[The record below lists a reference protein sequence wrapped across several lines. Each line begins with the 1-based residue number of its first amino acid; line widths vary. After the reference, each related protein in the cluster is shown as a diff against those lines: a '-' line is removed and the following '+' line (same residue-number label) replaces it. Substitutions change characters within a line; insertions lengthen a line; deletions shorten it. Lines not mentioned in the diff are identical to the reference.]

1 MSSHLW
7 KAYYEDDVD
16 TFRQLLETSA
26 GFHGRPQQARGGSA
40 TYGSSLGN
48 TSVFGTSPTLTAKAR
63 KNGGFGGIGATITRG
78 DVNWRD
84 AHGLTLLHHAAS
96 SVTENGF
103 GFAAALIDHPHIDLY
118 VQDQE
123 NGWTALHRAFYF
135 GNIAVAR
142 QIMERDAGDAVG
154 TTTGHVKQTSGLVK
168 VKDREG
174 YGPLDLYAATIKD
187 RTLRPE
193 RQGRSS
199 ADTGD
204 SDDEGEDGILDMA
217 RGLYNL
223 PAVDIHGDEVFT
235 FGSNKNVSLGFGDE
249 DDRQFPERITLR
261 RPEHLLRRFYA
272 ESISQKESYWA
283 AHDPA
288 SREQPIDPLTKDVA
302 EIPWAVQTK
311 PMIVRDVQMAKL
323 HSAVLTTDPESNLYM
338 CGHGQGCRLGTGDE
352 RTRFAFVCIEGGA
365 LAGKK
370 ITSVALGLNHT
381 VALSDQGEIYS
392 WGSNG
397 YGQLGFALPKTPSSD
412 EEPVCPSPRQI
423 FGPLKREMIHGIAA
437 SRIHSVAH
445 TSSSLYTFGKNEGQL
460 GMVDSD
466 ARSLEMQTTPR
477 KVAASLF
484 GSPIAT
490 VTAIDKA
497 TVCLLES
504 REVWVFANYG
514 RTKVQFPLEG
524 FSNYFLRKSF
534 LVTSYDNAPNQITK
548 ITGSGDSIC
557 ALSSR
562 GEVFTM
568 PINQNYENQASA
580 STTNPRKIKNAITTP
595 QRIWDLKKN
604 NMAARDVGVDAD
616 GSIILTT
623 EEGSVWKRSRR
634 AKIKDASASGTGEYK
649 AKDYKFS
656 RISGLTRVLAV
667 RASGYGAY
675 AAVRRD
681 CDVTKTQIVVDPLSL
696 WKDLFPLL
704 SLTHLRNGSYAEAD
718 EMRPR
723 FWQNHRKVDEIKELK
738 KVLMQA
744 KDIEAELSE
753 LADSCFS
760 DSTQRYDAVLATTT
774 SDIVIPVHRFVLT
787 GRSRVLRRGFRDLCE
802 LTTFTIS
809 DLCVTEFDSNGR
821 TVIKFQGLDILTIV
835 DLALYLYTDE
845 MIEYW
850 HLTRNA
856 SSMAF
861 RYRQIRTELMK
872 VAAKLELTK
881 LESAVR
887 QMVPATPCLGMD
899 FELAVAD
906 PAYFYDGDVIVQLED
921 EEVRLHSALACARCP
936 FFESLFVG
944 RAGGRWLA
952 DRQNEKA
959 VHVDLTETTAKTFQL
974 VLRYLYCD
982 SGAEI
987 FDDIVSTDLD
997 EFLDNVM
1004 DVLAAANELML
1015 DRLSQICQSVIGRYV
1030 DVRNVCSLLNAV
1042 SPSAVH
1048 EFKDACLEYLCL
1060 SLESLLQGHHLNELE
1075 EDLLHELDEVVRE
1088 NQLAC
1093 MPFAKS
1099 GRADRLL
1106 HERYPDLAAVIERNR
1121 QTKIDAVTL
1130 RSRHQDV
1137 DNFAPGSLGDET
1149 AMSPALQK
1157 ARRRPSAN
1165 TPRSDGKPNLK
1176 SKASSKDMM
1185 FSMDEE
1191 YDSGVYGIMS
1201 SPSIRPAQSPK
1212 IGGPSLSSTPQEEW
1226 YDSRGRPLASPKL
1239 GPQQSLTPGVGTPK
1253 TSKSPQ
1259 IDERTPDSSGRPWGI
1274 KPLPGAKTDLK
1285 EMLSQAAKPKTSSL
1299 SQGLASS
1306 QASSTKPSD
1315 SFGLPAPKLSQKE
1328 RKKMMQTQQASS
1340 SSLQTP
1346 SPSSELLRPN
1356 SGKAP
1361 SPWQTVSATKVPALK
1376 DALEDETAKPPPNTR
1391 TTSTPHLTMRQTIAN
1406 HKAPPK
1412 QQQQPIISPSGQ
1424 KPMPQR
1430 TTSGSKSTQNPSPPS
1445 QRSTSLPQAQSSN
1458 SKPIPQS
1465 IRHTLQAEPN
1475 LQLSMQD
1482 ILAMQQMEKDVIKE
1496 AVAPRDLQDIQA
1508 EQEFQEWWDKE
1519 AARMQEAE
1527 NSRSGNA
1534 PKGPKKRG
1542 RGGGKGARG
1551 GKKVEAGGREK
1562 GEGEGTRRV

>member
-1 MSSHLW
+1 M
-7 KAYYEDDVD
+7 
-16 TFRQLLETSA
+16 
-26 GFHGRPQQARGGSA
+26 
-40 TYGSSLGN
+40 
-48 TSVFGTSPTLTAKAR
+48 FGTSPTLTAKAR
-63 KNGGFGGIGATITRG
+63 KNGGVGVTLTRA
-78 DVNWRD
+78 DINWRD
-84 AHGLTLLHHAAS
+84 AHGLTLLHHAS
-96 SVTENGF
+96 STTGENGF
-103 GFAAALIDHPHIDLY
+103 GFAAALIDHPQIDLY

-142 QIMERDAGDAVG
+142 QIMERDAGDAIG
-154 TTTGHVKQTSGLVK
+154 TTTGHVKQTSGLIK

-174 YGPLDLYAATIKD
+174 NGPLDLYAATIKD

-193 RQGRSS
+193 REGHHG
-199 ADTGD
+199 AVTGD
-204 SDDEGEDGILDMA
+204 SDDEGEDGISDMA
-217 RGLYNL
+217 RGLYSL
-223 PAVDIHGDEVFT
+223 PTVDVNGDEVFT

-272 ESISQKESYWA
+272 EHIAQHEKQWA
-283 AHDPA
+283 AHDPVA
-288 SREQPIDPLTKDVA
+288 REQPIDPSTVDVA
-302 EIPWAVQTK
+302 EIPWVVQTK
-311 PMIVRDVQMAKL
+311 PLIVSDVQMAKL

-352 RTRFAFVCIEGGA
+352 RTRFSFVCIEGGA

-381 VALSDQGEIYS
+381 LALSEQGEIYS

-397 YGQLGFALPKTPSSD
+397 YGQLGFTLPKTPSSD

-445 TSSSLYTFGKNEGQL
+445 TSTSLYTFGKNEGQL
-460 GMVDSD
+460 GIVDSD

-484 GSPIAT
+484 NSPIAT

-497 TVCLLES
+497 TACLLES

-514 RTKVQFPLEG
+514 QTKVQFPLEG
-524 FSNYFLRKSF
+524 FSNYFLQQSF
-534 LVTSYDNAPNQITK
+534 RVTSYDGAPNQITK
-548 ITGSGDSIC
+548 VTAGGDSIC

-562 GEVFTM
+562 GEIFTLS
-568 PINQNYENQASA
+568 INQNFENQASA

-634 AKIKDASASGTGEYK
+634 AKIKDATASGTGEYK

-675 AAVRRD
+675 AAARRD
-681 CDVTKTQIVVDPLSL
+681 CDVTKTQIVVDPPSL
-696 WKDLFPLL
+696 WKDVFPLL
-704 SLTHLRNGSYAEAD
+704 SLTQLRNGSYVEPD

-723 FWQNHRKVDEIKELK
+723 FWQNHKKVDEVKALK
-738 KVLMQA
+738 TVLMQS
-744 KDIEAELSE
+744 KDVEEE
-753 LADSCFS
+753 LAEIAESCFS
-760 DSTQRYDAVLATTT
+760 DSTQRYDAVFATTA
-774 SDIVIPVHRFVLT
+774 SDVVIPVHRFVLT

-802 LTTFTIS
+802 ASTFTIH
-809 DLCVTEFDSNGR
+809 DLCVTELDENGR
-821 TVIKFQGLDILTIV
+821 AVMKFQGLDILTV
-835 DLALYLYTDE
+835 VNLALYLYTDD

-856 SSMAF
+856 PSMAF

-872 VAAKLELTK
+872 VAAKLELAK
-881 LESAVR
+881 LEPAVR
-887 QMVPATPCLGMD
+887 QMVPATPCLD
-899 FELAVAD
+899 TDLELAVAD
-906 PAYFYDGDVIVQLED
+906 PAYFHDGDVIVQLED

-952 DRQNEKA
+952 DRQNEEA
-959 VHVDLTETTAKTFQL
+959 VHVDLTETNAKTFQL

-982 SGAEI
+982 SSTEI
-987 FDDIVSTDLD
+987 FDSIVATDLD
-997 EFLDNVM
+997 DFLDNVM

-1030 DVRNVCSLLNAV
+1030 NVRNVCSLLNAV

-1048 EFKDACLEYLCL
+1048 EFRDACLEYLCL
-1060 SLESLLQGHHLNELE
+1060 SLESLLQGHHLNELD

-1099 GRADRLL
+1099 GRAETLL
-1106 HERYPDLAAVIERNR
+1106 HERHPDLAAIIERNR

-1137 DNFAPGSLGDET
+1137 DIFAPGSLGDET
-1149 AMSPALQK
+1149 AMSPAAQK

-1165 TPRSDGKPNLK
+1165 TPRSDGRPNLK
-1176 SKASSKDMM
+1176 AKASSKDMM
-1185 FSMDEE
+1185 FCMDEE
-1191 YDSGVYGIMS
+1191 YDSGVHGIMQ
-1201 SPSIRPAQSPK
+1201 SPSMRPTASPRF
-1212 IGGPSLSSTPQEEW
+1212 GEPFLSSTPQEEW
-1226 YDSRGRPLASPKL
+1226 YDSRGKPLTSPKL

-1253 TSKSPQ
+1253 TPKSPQ
-1259 IDERTPDSSGRPWGI
+1259 VEGRTPESSGRPWGPA
-1274 KPLPGAKTDLK
+1274 PLPGAKTDLK
-1285 EMLSQAAKPKTSSL
+1285 EMLSQASQPKTSSL

-1306 QASSTKPSD
+1306 QASSLKPSD
-1315 SFGLPAPKLSQKE
+1315 SFSLPAPKLSQKE
-1328 RKKMMQTQQASS
+1328 RKKMMQAQQAAGSS
-1340 SSLQTP
+1340 VQ
-1346 SPSSELLRPN
+1346 SPSSTSELLKPN
-1356 SGKAP
+1356 SGKSA
-1361 SPWQTVSATKVPALK
+1361 SPWQTVSAQKVPALK
-1376 DALEDETAKPPPNTR
+1376 DVLEDQTTEKPLSTR
-1391 TTSTPHLTMRQTIAN
+1391 TSSTPHLTMRQTIAN
-1406 HKAPPK
+1406 QKPSPK
-1412 QQQQPIISPSGQ
+1412 QPVQPITSPSGQ
-1424 KPMPQR
+1424 KPMSHNSR
-1430 TTSGSKSTQNPSPPS
+1430 TFGTKQSSPPS
-1445 QRSTSLPQAQSSN
+1445 QQRSASLPQPQAVPQASN
-1458 SKPIPQS
+1458 SRPIPQS
-1465 IRHTLQAEPN
+1465 IRHTPRAEPN

-1508 EQEFQEWWDKE
+1508 EQAFQEWWDKE
-1519 AARMQEAE
+1519 AARVQEAE
-1527 NSRSGNA
+1527 NMGAGGPGAKASR
-1534 PKGPKKRG
+1534 KRG
-1542 RGGGKGARG
+1542 RGGGRGGRG
-1551 GKKVEAGGREK
+1551 GKKEGVHVNGNANGSARGGGR
-1562 GEGEGTRRV
+1562 GGGGSGGTVRASQQ